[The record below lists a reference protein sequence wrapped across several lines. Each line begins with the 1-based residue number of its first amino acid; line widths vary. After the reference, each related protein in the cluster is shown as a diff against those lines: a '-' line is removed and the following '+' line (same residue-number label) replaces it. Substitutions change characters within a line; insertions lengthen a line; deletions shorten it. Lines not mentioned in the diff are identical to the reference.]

1 MPSSLGPLPGT
12 GSIPSGMRPVGA
24 TDSRGFEFFRYHG
37 LWAPGVRLFRSI
49 GFSAKAGV
57 IALTFL
63 VPMAALTWSFFSTKA
78 EQIDFS
84 AKERVGVRYAQQL
97 MPLLDLLQRQRLY
110 AVQAAVQG
118 PSAPE
123 LAGVRAALQT
133 ELSKLAALQAETG
146 EQLGS
151 AKNYQAFLAATRAAA
166 AASGKPDAVFDAHSG
181 GIQSF
186 LDLLGETADGS
197 NLTLDPDID
206 SYYAMDAALK
216 RLPLMIEAAG
226 QLHGYGARMLAA
238 QAATPAQTR
247 RLLEQRADLQTP
259 EAARLMHTVV
269 EMQHSLRRIVGQVR
283 RASDSIV
290 SASAEIASGSMDLSA
305 RTEASAAELQQ
316 TAATMEEIAATV
328 KRSEEAV
335 KAAAELAV
343 SNAQAAEQ
351 GGQLVG
357 QVVVTMQDINQ
368 SASRIVDIIGTI
380 EGIAFQ
386 TNILALNAAVEAAR
400 AGAQGRGF
408 AVVAA
413 EVRALA
419 QRSSAAAREINTLI
433 TASVAQVEGGVGLV
447 RQAGETIAMLVGS
460 SQRVRGLLSDI
471 SVAER
476 EQSAGVAQSAKAVQA
491 MDVATQQNTALVEQ
505 TAAAAGSLND
515 QALGLAQEAAQFRLP
530 TA

>member
-1 MPSSLGPLPGT
+1 
-12 GSIPSGMRPVGA
+12 
-24 TDSRGFEFFRYHG
+24 
-37 LWAPGVRLFRSI
+37 
-49 GFSAKAGV
+49 
-57 IALTFL
+57 
-63 VPMAALTWSFFSTKA
+63 
-78 EQIDFS
+78 
-84 AKERVGVRYAQQL
+84 
-97 MPLLDLLQRQRLY
+97 
-110 AVQAAVQG
+110 
-118 PSAPE
+118 
-123 LAGVRAALQT
+123 
-133 ELSKLAALQAETG
+133 
-146 EQLGS
+146 
-151 AKNYQAFLAATRAAA
+151 
-166 AASGKPDAVFDAHSG
+166 
-181 GIQSF
+181 
-186 LDLLGETADGS
+186 
-197 NLTLDPDID
+197 
-206 SYYAMDAALK
+206 
-216 RLPLMIEAAG
+216 
-226 QLHGYGARMLAA
+226 
-238 QAATPAQTR
+238 
-247 RLLEQRADLQTP
+247 
-259 EAARLMHTVV
+259 MHTVV

-447 RQAGETIAMLVGS
+447 RQPGETIAMLVGS